1 MTMRQRPTDTAR
13 SAATPHL
20 NRRSAN
26 WHPSASREDLGGH
39 AAREL
44 ARRFKRRDQIS
55 AAIRVVEP
63 KSVDAE

>member
-1 MTMRQRPTDTAR
+1 
-13 SAATPHL
+13 L
-20 NRRSAN
+20 NRQSAK

-63 KSVDAE
+63 KSVDSE